1 MTARPGLT
9 AREAQARNQI
19 ARRARALPVPQ
30 LLALEPAARLSLTP
44 LPADE
49 THGAPFADADLLTLE
64 WGGARFAL
72 SLPAAAADAWLR
84 ALLEAGGNGA
94 AVGELDGPWRAS
106 ARALAL
112 DGLCA
117 ALSASGRGSARV
129 VAGDGA
135 ALAHR
140 FELRLALGGE
150 VIHGRLATDGLGL
163 MLAAGL
169 LAAASPAPGPLAG
182 GLATL
187 PVPVH
192 LSLGHTALPLAR
204 LARLRPHD
212 VVLVAEPLA
221 GADGIHH
228 LRIDTAAGAWAFRAR
243 HADGSLT
250 VLDTPRPLMTQTSP
264 QTDTPPAGDAP
275 IAFDQLPVRLS
286 FDLGDT
292 TLTLAELQ
300 QLQPGEVIALQRP
313 LGGAVTIRAN
323 GACIGRGEVVDID
336 GRCAVAIVELAPPAA
351 ALSAPAL
358 DDDEA

>member
-1 MTARPGLT
+1 MTARPSLT
-9 AREAQARNQI
+9 AREAQARNLI
-19 ARRARALPVPQ
+19 ARRARELPVPPQ
-30 LLALEPAARLSLTP
+30 LAPAPTARLSLTP

-49 THGAPFADADLLTLE
+49 AHATPFADADPLTLE

-84 ALLEAGGNGA
+84 ALLEAGGNSA
-94 AVGELDGPWRAS
+94 AVGELDGPWRAT

-129 VAGDGA
+129 VAGGDP

-140 FELRLALGGE
+140 FELCLALGSE
-150 VIHGRLATDGLGL
+150 VIHGRFATDGLGL

-169 LAAASPAPGPLAG
+169 LAATTPAPGPLAG
-182 GLATL
+182 ALAAL

-192 LSLGHTALPLAR
+192 LSLGHTLLPLAR
-204 LARLRPHD
+204 LARLRPQD

-228 LRIDTAAGAWAFRAR
+228 LRLDTAAGAWTFRVR

-250 VLDTPRPLMTQTSP
+250 VLDSPRPLMTQTSP
-264 QTDTPPAGDAP
+264 QPDAPPAGDAP

-286 FDLGDT
+286 FDLGET

-336 GRCAVAIVELAPPAA
+336 GRCAVAIIDLAPPAA
-351 ALSAPAL
+351 TPAASSR